1 MKTTLK
7 KGNLAITT
15 DTFGAELRSILYEGR
30 EYLWQ
35 GDPAWWAGQAPV
47 LFPIVGCLPDG
58 TCESAQGPLH
68 MGRHG
73 LARRAE
79 HKLVAETSDSVT
91 YELTDSGETLR
102 AFPFQFKLNMTYT
115 LTHNGGVETRF
126 TVTNP
131 GNVPLPYTLGGHP
144 AFNVP
149 VPEAVDPAREAS
161 SEPENDPDDWDEP
174 EIFEDYELRFAR
186 PFSCRAPLLNADG
199 LFDLDKWVTII
210 NDEKTLLLNH
220 YIFREDALMLSAVPE
235 NTVTLIGRRSGYGIR
250 MDFPDFDYLGLWQTP
265 GETPFLA
272 IEPWT
277 GHSSNEGDD
286 GVYEHKAGI
295 RVLEPGE
302 SSDHAFTV
310 YPF

>member
-1 MKTTLK
+1 MKTTLS
-7 KGNLAITT
+7 KGDLTITT
-15 DTFGAELRSILYEGR
+15 DTFGAELRSVLYEGR

-35 GDPAWWAGQAPV
+35 GDPAIWAGQAPV
-47 LFPIVGCLPDG
+47 LFPIVGCLPDN

-68 MGRHG
+68 MSRHG
-73 LARRAE
+73 IVRKAE
-79 HKLVAETSDSVT
+79 HKLVEQTADAVT
-91 YELTDSGETLR
+91 YELTDSEETLK
-102 AFPFQFKLNMTYT
+102 AFPFKFKLNMTYT

-149 VPEAVDPAREAS
+149 IREAAGTEEVPS
-161 SEPENDPDDWDEP
+161 DPDEYDGP
-174 EIFEDYELRFAR
+174 EIFEDYELRFSRA
-186 PFSCRAPLLNADG
+186 FTCRAPLLRDDG
-199 LFDLDKWVTII
+199 LFDLQNWVTII

-220 YIFREDALMLSAVPE
+220 FIFREDALMLSAVPE
-235 NTVTLIGRRSGYGIR
+235 ETVTLIGRKSGRGLKI
-250 MDFPDFDYLGLWQTP
+250 DFPGFEYLGLWQTP

-277 GHSSNEGDD
+277 GHSSNAGDD
-286 GVYEHKAGI
+286 GIFEHKAGI
-295 RVLEPGE
+295 RVLTPGE
-302 SSDHAFTV
+302 SASHAFTI